1 MVVQWLR
8 LCDSTVGDVGSIL
21 GQGPKIP
28 HAALHSQKKNFFL
41 FFKSSGEI
49 SSERAWEEA
58 GLSVGFF
65 E

>member
-1 MVVQWLR
+1 MVQWLR

-28 HAALHSQKKNFFL
+28 HAALHSQKKKNFF
-41 FFKSSGEI
+41 FFSKSSGEI